1 MSQHTNARHARRSGR
16 LTYPATYVSYS
27 LHAIASLKTR
37 IRRQVC
43 RSRKHHR
50 HLWAFTTSMVVV
62 GRRSKMS
69 QKAASRP
76 LRAGLL
82 HRVQYANL
90 QFCAVVCVEQEC
102 AHVFCRFPGQVSG
115 WFWAGV
121 AQLVEHLICNQ
132 RVGGS
137 NPFASSTRRIETG
150 AEKRQ

>member
-1 MSQHTNARHARRSGR
+1 MSQDTKRPPRNAQRASDLPGYLRELQSSRDPQPENSNPETG
-16 LTYPATYVSYS
+16 VQ
-27 LHAIASLKTR
+27 IAETSSTS
-37 IRRQVC
+37 V
-43 RSRKHHR
+43 
-50 HLWAFTTSMVVV
+50 AFTTSMVVV